1 MKKYIICIDASADI
15 DEEVF
20 EKEDIKFIPMEY
32 SFNNEMRTS
41 KGIEDAKLLKDF
53 YDGQRNGDLTKTS
66 QITPFMYE
74 EFFEKY
80 LKEGYSILYLA
91 LSSGLSST
99 YSSSLI
105 AINSLKEKYHDLD
118 ILSVD
123 SLSATGGLGILTERA
138 ARNKNK
144 GMSINE
150 NYEDLIKATHRIKH
164 WFLVQDLNY
173 LKRGGRVSPTTAFV
187 GSMLNIKPILKIDE
201 IGKLVT
207 ISKKRGTKG
216 ASLELLKLFENSFD
230 ENMEDVIYIIDADEK
245 LIADN
250 LVTQIKTK
258 YPSLTIRRKTLC
270 PIIGAHTGP
279 GMVAICHMGK

>member
-1 MKKYIICIDASADI
+1 MEKYIICIDASADI

-74 EFFEKY
+74 EFFETY

-105 AINSLKEKYHDLD
+105 AINSLKEKYNDLD

-138 ARNKNK
+138 TRNKNK

-173 LKRGGRVSPTTAFV
+173 LKRGGRVSSTTAFV

-207 ISKKRGTKG
+207 IAKKRGTKG

-245 LIADN
+245 SIADS
-250 LVTQIKTK
+250 LVTHIKTK

>member
-74 EFFEKY
+74 EFFETY

-105 AINSLKEKYHDLD
+105 AINSLKEKYNDLD

-138 ARNKNK
+138 TRNKNK

-173 LKRGGRVSPTTAFV
+173 LKRGGRVSSTTAFV

-207 ISKKRGTKG
+207 IAKKRGTKG

-245 LIADN
+245 SIADS
-250 LVTQIKTK
+250 LVTHIKTK

>member
-1 MKKYIICIDASADI
+1 MEKYIICIDASADI

-74 EFFEKY
+74 EFFETY

-91 LSSGLSST
+91 LSSGFST

-105 AINSLKEKYHDLD
+105 AINSLKEKYNDLD

-138 ARNKNK
+138 TRNKNK

-173 LKRGGRVSPTTAFV
+173 LKRGGRVSSTTAFV

-207 ISKKRGTKG
+207 IAKKRGTKG

-245 LIADN
+245 SIADS
-250 LVTQIKTK
+250 LVTHIKTK